1 MKLIDSRKSL
11 FDPLHFSSELY
22 VIEHVYEFKCENL
35 SLPVVFIKP
44 RHF

>member
-35 SLPVVFIKP
+35 SLIFIKP